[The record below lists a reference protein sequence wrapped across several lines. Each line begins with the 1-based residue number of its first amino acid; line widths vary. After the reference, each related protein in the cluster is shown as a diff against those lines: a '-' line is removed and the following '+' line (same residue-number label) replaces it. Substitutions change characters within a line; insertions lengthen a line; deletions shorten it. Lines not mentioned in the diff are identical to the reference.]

1 MSILGGKEATMRAAM
16 AAGCVLAVALGS
28 AQAPGNPAAN
38 GREALMQVDLEF
50 GRAAARDGLTGWLAY
65 HAADAVIFPT
75 GGPIVTGLEAIKA
88 AYAKSGFTPAGLT
101 WTPAGAELAAS
112 GELGYTYGT
121 WEWRGTD
128 RDGKPALERGKYLTV
143 WRRQADGG
151 WKLAADIGNTDAPR
165 PAATP

>member
-1 MSILGGKEATMRAAM
+1 MRT
-16 AAGCVLAVALGS
+16 VLAVACMLAAALGS
-28 AQAPGNPAAN
+28 AQAPKDSKPD
-38 GREALMQVDLEF
+38 GREALKQVDLEF
-50 GRAAARDGLTGWLAY
+50 GRAAARDGLAGWLAY

-75 GGPIVTGLEAIKA
+75 GGPIVAGLDAIKA
-88 AYAKSGFTPAGLT
+88 LYARSGFTPAGLS

-128 RDGKPALERGKYLTV
+128 RDGRPAVERGKYLTV
-143 WRRQADGG
+143 WRQQADGG

-165 PAATP
+165 PASTP